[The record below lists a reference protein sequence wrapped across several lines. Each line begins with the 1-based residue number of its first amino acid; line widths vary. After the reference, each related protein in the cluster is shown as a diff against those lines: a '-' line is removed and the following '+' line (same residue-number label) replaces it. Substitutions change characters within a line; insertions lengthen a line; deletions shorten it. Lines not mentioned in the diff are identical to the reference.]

1 MEPGIPYDEKRGL
14 IPNEVGKIDSH
25 PGLFCAGWLATGP
38 RGVIV
43 NTMTEAFR
51 VGQTVLENL
60 PELLTQSKNGYG
72 TIEKLFSQRNV
83 KPVTF
88 KDWEKIDAKEKELG
102 KLSGKPREK
111 LTDIGQIISATKLH
125 DKITKIGKLK
135 VSKRTSE
142 VE

>member
-14 IPNEVGKIDSH
+14 IPNEVGKIDGH

-60 PELLTQSKNGYG
+60 PELLTQSKNGYE
-72 TIEKLFSQRNV
+72 TVEKLFSQRNV

-125 DKITKIGKLK
+125 DKLKLGKLK
-135 VSKRTSE
+135 LSKRTSE
-142 VE
+142 AE